1 MYESICDNDRFDCL
15 ARVIEHGSELN
26 DQLCFELFGRLDR
39 EEFEILVVLNILKGV
54 AQYCNVLP
62 GHDGKGRERICAWFE
77 AKFGVV
83 PALVQEVFS
92 ISAGANEVERVDAE
106 AEEEAAPAEDENN
119 AADASKTFV
128 TTTPIVTTSPI
139 ASSNP

>member
-1 MYESICDNDRFDCL
+1 M
-15 ARVIEHGSELN
+15 
-26 DQLCFELFGRLDR
+26 
-39 EEFEILVVLNILKGV
+39 VLNILKGV

-106 AEEEAAPAEDENN
+106 AEEEAPAEDENN